1 MLSRRILRLDWAL
14 KRPDPLGGKGSR
26 CRVPGSYTGTQKAG
40 RAPQGR
46 TGNSSL
52 LLQCFWLVQKIEIG
66 PAGPQNRAPDPVDL
80 RRPET

>member
-1 MLSRRILRLDWAL
+1 MLSRRILRLDL
-14 KRPDPLGGKGSR
+14 GQIGPDPLGGKGSR
-26 CRVPGSYTGTQKAG
+26 CRRTVSYTGTQKAG

>member
-14 KRPDPLGGKGSR
+14 NWPDRPGDKDSR
-26 CRVPGSYTGTQKAG
+26 VRVTASYTGTQKAG

-46 TGNSSL
+46 TGKSSQ
-52 LLQCFWLVQKIEIG
+52 LLQFVWLVQKFEIG

-80 RRPET
+80 RRP